1 MPKTLLLAD
10 DSVTIQK
17 VVGISLANEDI
28 KLVTVENGDDAV
40 TQAREIRP
48 DIVLADIVMPGK
60 NGYEVCEAIKGDE
73 ALAHTPVLLLT
84 GTFEAF
90 DAERARQAGADGHIT
105 KPFEAQALVDQVSQL
120 LARSTPIGE
129 DSVAKVNAPSSAP
142 KAAEPAPSTA
152 PAPSGEETD
161 EAFDFFGGG
170 EAPAANRPG
179 ESSPFGGVD
188 LMADSQPSVTPG
200 HADETVLLD
209 ASQVSGDPAFDAA
222 VEAAAF
228 DAPGER
234 AEAPFSDLNDSG
246 FDLETADL
254 SMASTVPEV
263 PATPPDLTFS
273 DPAAAG
279 APAEPSEPPTASEA
293 GDATVAP
300 QPLAT
305 VPLTQVP
312 APPPVPSAEVTVFD
326 VTPAADVTAPDAAPT
341 PPPTAAAEATDPLA
355 SFDLAGPGHDPG
367 QTVVDPAGVQSFD
380 VAPSD
385 GDADETVMIED
396 RNPLRVQSPG
406 DPDATASAGAP
417 TLGSDAIPPE
427 LQQQLHATLE
437 KIAWEAFSDLSEQ
450 VVKQALARVEA
461 IAWEVIPQMAEVMV
475 REEIA
480 RMKEEG
486 EES

>member
-234 AEAPFSDLNDSG
+234 AEALPLPRAVLGSG
-246 FDLETADL
+246 
-254 SMASTVPEV
+254 
-263 PATPPDLTFS
+263 
-273 DPAAAG
+273 
-279 APAEPSEPPTASEA
+279 EPGEPPVSAHTAPELLQAIFSGGRPHPRLSAATAAFLSSLLRPEPLKRARAADALGSAWLGLGHDAVYSEA
-293 GDATVAP
+293 HLRDGAAQHAP
-300 QPLAT
+300 RAL
-305 VPLTQVP
+305 
-312 APPPVPSAEVTVFD
+312 
-326 VTPAADVTAPDAAPT
+326 
-341 PPPTAAAEATDPLA
+341 
-355 SFDLAGPGHDPG
+355 
-367 QTVVDPAGVQSFD
+367 
-380 VAPSD
+380 
-385 GDADETVMIED
+385 
-396 RNPLRVQSPG
+396 
-406 DPDATASAGAP
+406 
-417 TLGSDAIPPE
+417 
-427 LQQQLHATLE
+427 LHALHARLQRRRLDE
-437 KIAWEAFSDLSEQ
+437 M
-450 VVKQALARVEA
+450 LARC
-461 IAWEVIPQMAEVMV
+461 
-475 REEIA
+475 R
-480 RMKEEG
+480 R
-486 EES
+486 